1 MTSNTQVF
9 PRKVVASAIKCLFR
23 DGSEHLV
30 IGVRHWDPLM
40 HSQGTLLEE
49 KLGVRID
56 EDQGF
61 VDQYG
66 VFLDRV
72 EALQVVKESG
82 QPFNPR
88 RNGATDELYS
98 EGVW

>member
-1 MTSNTQVF
+1 MESSTQAF
-9 PRKVVASAIKCLFR
+9 PRKVVASAVKCIFK
-23 DGSEHLV
+23 DGTERLV
-30 IGVRHWDPLM
+30 IGVRHWDNLM
-40 HSQGTLLEE
+40 AEQYILLKE
-49 KLGVRID
+49 KFGSRID

-61 VDQYG
+61 IDQYR
-66 VFLDRV
+66 VFLGRV
-72 EALQVVKESG
+72 EALQVVMESG

>member
-1 MTSNTQVF
+1 MTSNTQAF
-9 PRKVVASAIKCLFR
+9 PRKVVASAVKCMFR
-23 DGSEHLV
+23 DGTEKLV
-30 IGVRHWDPLM
+30 IGVRHWDGLM
-40 HSQGTLLEE
+40 HVQGDLLEE
-49 KLGVRID
+49 KFGGRVA

-66 VFLDRV
+66 IFMGRV

-82 QPFNPR
+82 QPFNPT
-88 RNGATDELYS
+88 RNGADDELYS